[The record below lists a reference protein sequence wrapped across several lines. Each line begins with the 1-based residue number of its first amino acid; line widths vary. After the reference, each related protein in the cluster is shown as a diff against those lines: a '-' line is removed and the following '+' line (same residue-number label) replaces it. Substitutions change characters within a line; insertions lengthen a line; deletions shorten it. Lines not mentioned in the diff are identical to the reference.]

1 MRLLFILLFTV
12 TLAQATTPFLLTK
25 IPSVYPLVEIYSK
38 HVPKK
43 YIAIIKKEI
52 IKMTN
57 ELHIKNDGFSG
68 RPLTFFITDL
78 PVDDKKMVKVA
89 LMMGEE
95 VKRLDDGEVVFAF
108 TYLNVD
114 IVEVEDDDEEEFDIM
129 ESIDFLLEEF
139 KDQYKEDNE

>member
-1 MRLLFILLFTV
+1 MRLFFILLFTV

-25 IPSVYPLVEIYSK
+25 IPSVYPLVETYSK

-43 YIAIIKKEI
+43 YIKIIKKEI
-52 IKMTN
+52 IKTTDA
-57 ELHIKNDGFSG
+57 LHIKSDGYSG

-78 PVDDKKMVKVA
+78 PIEGKQVVKVA
-89 LMMGEE
+89 LIMGEE

-114 IVEVEDDDEEEFDIM
+114 MIEVDEDFDIL
-129 ESIDFLLEEF
+129 ESVDFLLEEF
-139 KDQYKEDNE
+139 KDQYREDNE

>member
-25 IPSVYPLVEIYSK
+25 LPSVYPLVEIYSK

-52 IKMTN
+52 VKMTN

-78 PVDDKKMVKVA
+78 SIDDKKVVKVA